1 MPNEANALSGKP
13 GAPSQGYYQSGRA
26 ALSSAARAQPA
37 ADADVQRSRQA
48 VTQMLLSA
56 IERLEAEVAS
66 GSDAVGRYRSELRQ
80 LLEAIR
86 IARPQWGVDNDL
98 AALLRLLERR
108 IDAMV
113 TPKETAPP
121 VDLAAAR
128 APEPPEAPGSK
139 PAASLAELAL
149 PPDPLADILALTEE
163 ERIAL
168 FT

>member
-13 GAPSQGYYQSGRA
+13 GAPNQGYYRASGA
-26 ALSSAARAQPA
+26 ALSSAAREDPVAG
-37 ADADVQRSRQA
+37 ADTQRSRQA
-48 VTQMLLSA
+48 VTRMLLAA
-56 IERLEAEVAS
+56 IARLETEVAS
-66 GSDAVGRYRSELRQ
+66 GSDAAGRYGRELSQ

-86 IARPQWGVDNDL
+86 MARPKWGADSDL

-113 TPKETAPP
+113 TPKA
-121 VDLAAAR
+121 LAAAADVGA
-128 APEPPEAPGSK
+128 APAEPPAAAGLEELSL
-139 PAASLAELAL
+139 PA
-149 PPDPLADILALTEE
+149 DPLAAILALTEE